1 MTKKKFLSKDM
12 LIILIGFAIIIVSV
26 LSLFWTSKK
35 GLKMEIVSFV
45 VMVIGIFISIL
56 GYNTEE

>member
-12 LIILIGFAIIIVSV
+12 LIILIGLAIIIVSV
-26 LSLFWTSKK
+26 LSLFWTSQK
-35 GLKMEIVSFV
+35 GLKMEIISFV
-45 VMVIGIFISIL
+45 IMVIGIFISIL